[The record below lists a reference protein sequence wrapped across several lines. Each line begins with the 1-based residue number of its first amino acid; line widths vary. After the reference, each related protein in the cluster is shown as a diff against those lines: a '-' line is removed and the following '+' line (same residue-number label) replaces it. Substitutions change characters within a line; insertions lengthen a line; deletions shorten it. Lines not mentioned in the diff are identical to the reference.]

1 MKFVTMSTFCAL
13 PALMLASAL
22 ALGACSSRPEPA
34 PEPTLADF
42 MEQSAQVYADE
53 AAARQALADR
63 WRDGN
68 QLIADGNRQQRDA
81 ADTIKKAERDVKRAE
96 REIKKHQDRLAKAQK
111 SLTDAQG
118 AQAAGAEK
126 LAAGQQMKADAEA
139 QFRAAYPEA
148 PLP

>member
-1 MKFVTMSTFCAL
+1 MMTFRAL
-13 PALMLASAL
+13 PALALASAL
-22 ALGACSSRPEPA
+22 VLGACSSRPEPA

-42 MEQSAQVYADE
+42 MEQSAQVYVDE

-68 QLIADGNRQQRDA
+68 QLIADGNRQQREA

-96 REIKKHQDRLAKAQK
+96 REIKKQQDRLEKAQK
-111 SLTDAQG
+111 SLADANS
-118 AQAAGAEK
+118 ARTAGAEK
-126 LAAGQQMKADAEA
+126 LAAGQKMKADAEA